1 MKVNDILQKI
11 AAALGPRGLVTAET
25 DMAPFLE
32 ESRGL
37 YHGRARAVVLP
48 ASTGEVA
55 AVLAL
60 CHEHRV
66 GVVPQGGNT
75 GRCGGAAPAP
85 DGREILLNLG
95 RLDRIRAVDPLD
107 YTLTADAGCILADV
121 QAAARGAGRFFP
133 LSLGAE
139 GSCQLGGCLATN
151 AGGTNVLRYGNAREL
166 TLGLEVVL
174 PDGRVWNGLNALRKN
189 NTGYDLRDLFI
200 GAEGTLGVITAAV
213 MKLYPEPVDVQT
225 AFVALRDL
233 DAALELLALAR
244 GMSGDAVT
252 TFELMSRRALEFAVR
267 HMPGCRDPF
276 GDAHEWYVLL
286 VLAGTDPDAGMSV
299 RLQRLLE
306 SAWERGLAAD
316 AALAASEAQAQD
328 FRRLREGVVEAQP
341 LEGGSIKHDVSVPV
355 SRVPE
360 LIRQAD
366 ARVTEL
372 VPGIRPCAFGH
383 LGDGNIHYNLSQPV
397 SMDREAFLALWER
410 LNHEV
415 HDIVAALGGSFS
427 AEHGVGRLKVGEMAR
442 YKSPV
447 ELDLMQRVKRAIDP
461 RGIMNPG
468 KVLPE

>member
-1 MKVNDILQKI
+1 MNKVLEKI
-11 AAALGPRGLVTAET
+11 AGALGPRGLVTDASE
-25 DMAPFLE
+25 MAPYLE

-37 YHGRARAVVLP
+37 YHGRARAVALP
-48 ASTGEVA
+48 ASTEEVA

-60 CHEHRV
+60 CHGQRV

-85 DGREILLNLG
+85 DGREILLNLK
-95 RLDRIRAVDPLD
+95 RLNRIRTVDPLD

-121 QAAARGAGRFFP
+121 QAAAREAGRFFP

-213 MKLYPEPVDVQT
+213 MKLYPEPADVQT

-267 HMPGCRDPF
+267 HVPGCRDPF
-276 GDAHEWYVLL
+276 DDPHEWYVLL
-286 VLAGTDPDAGMSV
+286 VLAGTEPDAGMSV

-316 AALAASEAQAQD
+316 AALAASEGQAQD

-360 LIRQAD
+360 LIRRAD

-383 LGDGNIHYNLSQPV
+383 VGDGNIHYNLSQPV
-397 SMDREAFLALWER
+397 AMDREQFLALWER

-415 HDIVAALGGSFS
+415 HDIVAALGGAFS